1 MRASLLWIQLNKRSC
16 EKIQIRAN
24 NKDHNK
30 DLLQE
35 YKQPNNVPLNYQHY

>member
-16 EKIQIRAN
+16 EKIQIREN
-24 NKDHNK
+24 NK